1 MDRRPQPSAG
11 RFRSRV
17 DLQFNDRPINE
28 FSDYVDPGMKREAL
42 REARRRL
49 NDPIM
54 TAGAFNDA
62 LNAILT
68 HADKLKPWT
77 NMVETAYERLPKR
90 ERPSARFFIMS
101 FRAGRHDY
109 DGVLRLMP
117 QRFAGIFAL
126 VILAYVMEASLAL
139 DKQEILRKLAKR
151 LPHAIE
157 DANHPI
163 MRRHLRFCLSEYYA
177 RYGA

>member
-11 RFRSRV
+11 RFRSRFN
-17 DLQFNDRPINE
+17 LQFNDRPTNE
-28 FSDYVDPGMKREAL
+28 LIGHVDPGMKREAL
-42 REARRRL
+42 REARRNL
-49 NDPIM
+49 NDLTMP
-54 TAGAFNDA
+54 AKAFNDA

-68 HADKLKPWT
+68 HTDKLKPWT
-77 NMVETAYERLPKR
+77 RLVESAYERLPKR
-90 ERPSARFFIMS
+90 DRPSTRFFIMS

-126 VILAYVMEASLAL
+126 VILAYVMEAALAL
-139 DKQEILRKLAKR
+139 DKQDLLRKLVKR

-157 DANHPI
+157 DAEHPI
-163 MRRHLRFCLSEYYA
+163 MREHLQFCLSEAYK
-177 RYGA
+177 RYGC